1 VGASA
6 RQELFSARGG
16 RAEDG
21 KQSDDVRGDAEGKD
35 DASAAFEDDV
45 GPLQMQ
51 HIMGYAGDYRQTV
64 LASVRDENVYIRSL
78 GSLVCIENLADP
90 HDQRLLRGH
99 DMPVCA
105 LCVSPSGR
113 MIASGQVGT
122 RSFKGYA
129 APIFVWRAAP
139 DGYFRRHLVLRGIS
153 YRANLIAISP
163 DERFLCGCGEDKV
176 LYIWD
181 LSSGEVA
188 YGTTLPAAAS
198 VMKWASCQRDGH
210 YVAYDLVVGHGKE
223 LLHCRFS
230 FQPDR
235 VQWGLQMKTF
245 AMPPGGGITR
255 TFNTVDFSEDRVFV
269 YVGTTGG
276 EMLTF
281 RRDTEVF
288 RACIPVCTNGV
299 QGLVVLPEEAGGGVL
314 CAGGDGTITRLDG
327 WDMTWRLAMK
337 AKLDAP
343 VNSISLSANRTELV
357 VGCASGSVYRC
368 LAKNLASQI
377 VCEGHTSPVTA
388 IAFNAPETSLNSG
401 GASSLIFASG
411 TEAGEL
417 RLWDLQVRL
426 LSIH

>member
-1 VGASA
+1 MKSLAARCSRGSRPQRGSSCAHPASLPHQSTVHFCNDSSGIICPLPCWFYLRSLYRYCNGTSKMSARAPVGASA
-6 RQELFSARGG
+6 RQELFSARG
-16 RAEDG
+16 RAVEEG
-21 KQSDDVRGDAEGKD
+21 KLDDVRGEGKD
-35 DASAAFEDDV
+35 DASPSFDDEL

-129 APIFVWRAAP
+129 APIFIWRAAQ
-139 DGYFRRHLVLRGIS
+139 DGHFRRHLVLRGIS

-176 LYIWD
+176 LYVWD

-198 VMKWASCQRDGH
+198 VMKWASCHRDGH

-235 VQWGLQMKTF
+235 VQVR
-245 AMPPGGGITR
+245 P
-255 TFNTVDFSEDRVFV
+255 
-269 YVGTTGG
+269 
-276 EMLTF
+276 
-281 RRDTEVF
+281 
-288 RACIPVCTNGV
+288 C
-299 QGLVVLPEEAGGGVL
+299 LVP
-314 CAGGDGTITRLDG
+314 
-327 WDMTWRLAMK
+327 
-337 AKLDAP
+337 
-343 VNSISLSANRTELV
+343 
-357 VGCASGSVYRC
+357 Y
-368 LAKNLASQI
+368 
-377 VCEGHTSPVTA
+377 
-388 IAFNAPETSLNSG
+388 
-401 GASSLIFASG
+401 IF
-411 TEAGEL
+411 T
-417 RLWDLQVRL
+417 
-426 LSIH
+426 